1 MPIRALIVD
10 DEPLAR
16 KRVAQLLAD
25 DPTVEVVG
33 ECADGVEAIEAI
45 EALSP
50 DLVFL
55 DVQMPELDGFEVLEA
70 LPADRIP
77 AVVFATAY
85 DEFALRAFNANAVD
99 YLLKPFGAER
109 FRGAVER
116 ARARLGRGE
125 QGEVARQM
133 RSLLEMLQQARRY
146 PERLVVR
153 VGPRIIFV
161 RVAEVD
167 YLEAEAN
174 YVRVHAG
181 GNAYLLRET
190 LAHIALRLPPE
201 RFLRVHRSTIVN
213 IDRIKEIQPM
223 FKGTYHI
230 RLHGGAEFTSTLTY
244 RAGIQRLI
252 EGVG

>member
-1 MPIRALIVD
+1 MSIRTLIVD

-16 KRVAQLLAD
+16 KRVAQFLAAA
-25 DPTVEVVG
+25 PGIEVVG
-33 ECADGVEAIEAI
+33 ECSDGVEALQAI
-45 EALSP
+45 ESLRP
-50 DLVFL
+50 ELVFL
-55 DVQMPELDGFEVLEA
+55 DVQMPELDGFEVLAA
-70 LPADRIP
+70 LPAERMP
-77 AVVFATAY
+77 AVIFATAY

-109 FRGAVER
+109 FHGALER

-125 QGEVARQM
+125 QGEIARQM
-133 RSLLEMLQQARRY
+133 RGLLETLQAERRY

-153 VGPRIIFV
+153 VGPRILFV
-161 RVAEVD
+161 RVIDVD
-167 YLEAEAN
+167 YLTAEAN

-181 GNAYLLRET
+181 GSSYLLRET
-190 LAHIALRLPPE
+190 LTQIAQRLPPE

-230 RLHGGAEFTSTLTY
+230 RLQGGAEFTSTLTY
-244 RAGIQRLI
+244 RAGVQRLI
-252 EGVG
+252 EGAG